1 MKDAVRSNDLPRTG
15 LGVRMTYLDI
25 DVLDE
30 LLDIL
35 GEEDLRSIT
44 DSFVDQLGHQLTAL
58 ATQADLAEIACIAH
72 SLKGGAGNLGA
83 LALSEAAAALER
95 HARAGEADMT
105 ASSLTTL
112 PEIAR
117 QTVAEL
123 SERGYVSAAS

>member
-1 MKDAVRSNDLPRTG
+1 
-15 LGVRMTYLDI
+15 MTYLDI

-58 ATQADLAEIACIAH
+58 ATQSEQADLAEIARIAH